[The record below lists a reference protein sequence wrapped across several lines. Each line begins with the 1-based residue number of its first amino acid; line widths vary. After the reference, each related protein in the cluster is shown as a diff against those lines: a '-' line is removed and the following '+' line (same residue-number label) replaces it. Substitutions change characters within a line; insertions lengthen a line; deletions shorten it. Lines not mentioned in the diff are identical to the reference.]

1 MYELSFGKLVRYV
14 IRVYVE
20 FVLNKVRLKS
30 MCLVGIR
37 CEMRSFRI

>member
-1 MYELSFGKLVRYV
+1 MYELLFGKLVWYV
-14 IRVYVE
+14 ICVYVE
-20 FVLNKVRLKS
+20 FVLNKVWLKS